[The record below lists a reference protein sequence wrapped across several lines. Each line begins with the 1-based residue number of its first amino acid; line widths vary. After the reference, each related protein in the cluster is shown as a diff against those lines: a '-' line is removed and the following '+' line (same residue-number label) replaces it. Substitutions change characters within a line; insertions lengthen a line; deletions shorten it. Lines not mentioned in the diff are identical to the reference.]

1 MARNWYKEEHEIFR
15 NAFRKHLEREVIPYF
30 EEWEEKGEIPREAWK
45 KMGQQ
50 GYLCPWL
57 EEKYGGSGVGFEYP
71 VIINEEMARAGVGSF
86 LVGLHADIIAPYI
99 HSFGSEEQ
107 KLRWLPECA
116 TGDTL
121 LSVAMTE
128 PDAGSDLQA
137 IRTTAV
143 KDGDHYIINGQ
154 KIFISNGMSCDLVI
168 VAAKTN
174 PQAVPPYKGIS
185 LILVEN
191 GTQGFI
197 KVKKLNKMGGHTQDT
212 AELLFEDCRVPAANL
227 LGEEGAGFI
236 YLMKELQQERL
247 VAAIWAQAEA
257 DSMLQ
262 MGIDYARQRKVFGKP
277 VSRFQHNSFKIVEMA
292 TEVELGRAFMD
303 ELIQDYLDG
312 KDIVKKVSMAKWW
325 LTEMANRVAYDSLQL
340 HGGFGYM
347 EEYPICRAYRDIRH
361 TTIYG
366 GSTEIMKHIIARMM
380 KL

>member
-1 MARNWYKEEHEIFR
+1 MARNWYKEEHKIFR
-15 NAFRKHLEREVIPYF
+15 DAFRKYLEREVIPYF
-30 EEWEEKGEIPREAWK
+30 EEWEEKREIPREAWK
-45 KMGQQ
+45 KMGAQ

-71 VIINEEMARAGVGSF
+71 VIINEEMARAQVSSF

-107 KLRWLPECA
+107 KLRWLPGCA
-116 TGDTL
+116 SGDTL

-128 PDAGSDLQA
+128 PDTGSDLQA

-154 KIFISNGMSCDLVI
+154 KIFISLGMSCDLVI
-168 VAAKTN
+168 VAARTD
-174 PQAVPPYKGIS
+174 PQAVPPHKGIS

-191 GTQGFI
+191 GTPGFI
-197 KVKKLNKMGGHTQDT
+197 KVKKLNKMGAHTQDT
-212 AELLFEDCRVPAANL
+212 AEMLFEDCRVPADNI
-227 LGEEGAGFI
+227 LGKEGAGFS
-236 YLMKELQQERL
+236 YLMQKLQKERL
-247 VAAIWAQAEA
+247 VAALWAQAGAE
-257 DSMLQ
+257 SMLQ

-277 VSRFQHNSFKIVEMA
+277 ISGFQHNSFKIVEMA

-303 ELIQDYLDG
+303 ELIQDHLDG

-347 EEYPICRAYRDIRH
+347 EEYPICRAYRDVRVSSIAAG
-361 TTIYG
+361 T
-366 GSTEIMKHIIARMM
+366 TEIMKHIIARMM